1 MIVLSRYLYSITDVQ
16 QSLLLSIL
24 EHTTEQALFWGY
36 ELYFSGFQE
45 EAFDYLMDIAKYYFK
60 YIFDCDQDNDMIHWV
75 DYCKYV
81 WDLSPNESHHH
92 FGSCIATM
100 CNHNHNL
107 APFVS
112 RYFNI
117 DIKKVDCLDENTYI
131 NMEPNEV
138 DVYNEDYSKK
148 TLYQILQHARKYAVN
163 KTFDKLFKTYSPE
176 NEMKYILTIGYIML
190 VYHQY
195 GRRVLFVGARIDER
209 NKKIIFADEDLEE
222 EFYEK
227 WNYEPDEQSLATH
240 QQAMGNPKEK
250 QKDLETFCLQYGYQ
264 VQ

>member
-1 MIVLSRYLYSITDVQ
+1 
-16 QSLLLSIL
+16 
-24 EHTTEQALFWGY
+24 
-36 ELYFSGFQE
+36 
-45 EAFDYLMDIAKYYFK
+45 
-60 YIFDCDQDNDMIHWV
+60 MIHWV

-138 DVYNEDYSKK
+138 EKYNEDYSKK
-148 TLYQILQHARKYAVN
+148 DIKLYKILQHARKYAVN
-163 KTFDKLFKTYSPE
+163 KTYNKLFKTYSPE
-176 NEMKYILTIGYIML
+176 NPNEIYFDNWLYHAM
-190 VYHQY
+190 YHQY
-195 GRRVLFVGARIDER
+195 GQNVLLLQRKNRR
-209 NKKIIFADEDLEE
+209 KK
-222 EFYEK
+222 
-227 WNYEPDEQSLATH
+227 
-240 QQAMGNPKEK
+240 
-250 QKDLETFCLQYGYQ
+250 
-264 VQ
+264 